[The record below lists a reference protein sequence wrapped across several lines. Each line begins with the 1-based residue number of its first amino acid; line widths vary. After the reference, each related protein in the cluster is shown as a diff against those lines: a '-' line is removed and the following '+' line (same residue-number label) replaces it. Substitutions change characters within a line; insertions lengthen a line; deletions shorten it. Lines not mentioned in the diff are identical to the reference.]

1 MGVASQRVGHIIF
14 YAQLVGE
21 FARYE
26 PGAALPELAAHCAW
40 MPADDNY
47 VDLIL
52 HESGSFCDKA
62 RYDDVMS
69 RALASAGRPPQP

>member
-1 MGVASQRVGHIIF
+1 MQSSCRHIIF

-26 PGAALPELAAHCAW
+26 PGAALPELAAHHAW
-40 MPADDNY
+40 MSADGNY

-52 HESGSFCDKA
+52 HESGPFRDEV

-69 RALASAGRPPQP
+69 RALSSAGRPSPPQH